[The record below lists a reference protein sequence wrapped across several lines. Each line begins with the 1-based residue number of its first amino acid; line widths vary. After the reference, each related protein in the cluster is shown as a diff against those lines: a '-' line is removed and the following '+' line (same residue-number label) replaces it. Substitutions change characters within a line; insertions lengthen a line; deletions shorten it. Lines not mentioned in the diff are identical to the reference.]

1 MPKTKSRKPWRLI
14 QKIFYY
20 TIPPVILVYIF
31 MNIDINSF
39 FTSLKNI
46 ELKYY
51 LLGLALYPLIICV
64 GAYRWYYLKR
74 KMINPS
80 IPLSF
85 SMNNYWIGRTV
96 GFLAPG
102 SIGWDVYRIIAA
114 TRKYGNLIKNTFV
127 AVTEKLLGL
136 AVCSLIII
144 VSFPFLDISS
154 NDVINR
160 IMVFAYIIFFSL
172 VVFVAIGGLFS
183 KRFEFVAKIANRVQK
198 SLLDKL
204 KNTRYKFS
212 QYLQQET
219 GEDHEIKYNL
229 KSIIPSIPVLLV
241 LSIIIQLGTSF
252 AIWLIIMSLNYDL
265 PYYVPLFVAPVLLFI
280 FLLPISFGSLGIR
293 EGAYIFFYGIFGMD
307 QEAALLL
314 SFLTLSGTLF
324 TVLIGAIV
332 MQISSV
338 RKIILALPTEKIQK
352 EF

>member
-1 MPKTKSRKPWRLI
+1 MSSTKSRKLLRLI
-14 QKIFYY
+14 RKAFYY
-20 TIPPVILVYIF
+20 IIPPVILVYIF

-51 LLGLALYPLIICV
+51 LLALVLYPLIICV

-85 SMNNYWIGRTV
+85 SMNNYWIGRSV

-102 SIGWDVYRIIAA
+102 SIGWDIYRIIAA
-114 TRKYGNLIKNTFV
+114 TRKYGSLIKNTFV
-127 AVTEKLLGL
+127 AVIEKILGL
-136 AVCSLIII
+136 SVCSLIII

-160 IMVFAYIIFFSL
+160 IMILAYIIFFSL
-172 VVFVAIGGLFS
+172 VVFVAIAGLFS
-183 KRFEFVAKIANRVQK
+183 KRFEFVTRIANRVQK

-204 KNTRYKFS
+204 KNTRFKFS
-212 QYLQQET
+212 QYLKQET
-219 GEDHEIKYNL
+219 GEDQEIKYNL
-229 KSIIPSIPVLLV
+229 KRIIPSIPVLLI
-241 LSIIIQLGTSF
+241 LSIIIQLIASF
-252 AIWLIIMSLNYDL
+252 AVYLIIKSLNYDL
-265 PYYVPLFVAPVLLFI
+265 PYYVPLFIAPVLTFI

-293 EGAYIFFYGIFGMD
+293 EGAYIVFYGIFGMD

-314 SFLTLSGTLF
+314 SFLTLSGALF

-332 MQISSV
+332 MQVSSV
-338 RKIILALPTEKIQK
+338 RKIIE
-352 EF
+352 

>member
-39 FTSLKNI
+39 FTALKNI

-51 LLGLALYPLIICV
+51 LLALVLYPLLICV

-74 KMINPS
+74 RMIKPD

-85 SMNNYWIGRTV
+85 SVNNYWIGRSV

-102 SIGWDVYRIIAA
+102 SIGWDIYRIIAA
-114 TRKYGNLIKNTFV
+114 TRKYGSLIKNTFV
-127 AVTEKLLGL
+127 AVIEKLLGL
-136 AVCSLIII
+136 TVCSLIII
-144 VSFPFLDISS
+144 VAFPFLDISS

-160 IMVFAYIIFFSL
+160 IMIFAYIIFFSL

-183 KRFEFVAKIANRVQK
+183 RRFEFLTKIANRVQK
-198 SLLDKL
+198 SLLDRL
-204 KNTRYKFS
+204 KSTRFKFS
-212 QYLQQET
+212 QYLKKET
-219 GEDHEIKYNL
+219 EEDQEIKYNF
-229 KSIIPSIPVLLV
+229 KKFIPSLPVSLI
-241 LSIIIQLGTSF
+241 LSIIIQLIASF
-252 AIWLIIMSLNYDL
+252 AIYLIIRSLNYDL
-265 PYYVPLFVAPVLLFI
+265 PYYVPLFIAPVMTFI
-280 FLLPISFGSLGIR
+280 FMLPISFGSLGIR

-314 SFLTLSGTLF
+314 SFLTLSGALF

-332 MQISSV
+332 LQVSSV
-338 RKIILALPTEKIQK
+338 REIIE
-352 EF
+352 

>member
-1 MPKTKSRKPWRLI
+1 MPKTKSRKTWRLI

-46 ELKYY
+46 ELNYY
-51 LLGLALYPLIICV
+51 LLALVLYPLLICV

-74 KMINPS
+74 RMIKPD

-85 SMNNYWIGRTV
+85 SMNNYWIGRSV

-102 SIGWDVYRIIAA
+102 SIGWDIYRIIAA
-114 TRKYGNLIKNTFV
+114 TRKYGSLVKNTFV
-127 AVTEKLLGL
+127 AVIEKFLGL
-136 AVCSLIII
+136 TVCSLIII
-144 VSFPFLDISS
+144 VAFPFLDISS

-160 IMVFAYIIFFSL
+160 IMIFAYIIFFSL

-183 KRFEFVAKIANRVQK
+183 RRFEFLTKIARRVQK
-198 SLLDKL
+198 SLLDRL
-204 KNTRYKFS
+204 KSTRFKFS
-212 QYLQQET
+212 QYLKKET
-219 GEDHEIKYNL
+219 EEDQEIKYNFR
-229 KSIIPSIPVLLV
+229 KFIPSLPVSLI
-241 LSIIIQLGTSF
+241 LSIIIQLIASF
-252 AIWLIIMSLNYDL
+252 AIYLIIRSLNYDL
-265 PYYVPLFVAPVLLFI
+265 PYYVPLFIAPVMTFI
-280 FLLPISFGSLGIR
+280 FMLPISFGSLGIR

-314 SFLTLSGTLF
+314 SFLTLSGALF

-332 MQISSV
+332 LQVSSV
-338 RKIILALPTEKIQK
+338 RKIIE
-352 EF
+352 

>member
-1 MPKTKSRKPWRLI
+1 MSSTKSRKLLRLI
-14 QKIFYY
+14 RKAFYY
-20 TIPPVILVYIF
+20 IIPPVILVYIF

-51 LLGLALYPLIICV
+51 LLALVLYPLIICV

-85 SMNNYWIGRTV
+85 SMNNYWIGRSV

-102 SIGWDVYRIIAA
+102 SIGWDIYRIIAA
-114 TRKYGNLIKNTFV
+114 TRKYGSLIKNTFV
-127 AVTEKLLGL
+127 AVIEKILGL
-136 AVCSLIII
+136 SVCSLIII

-160 IMVFAYIIFFSL
+160 IMILAYIIFFSL
-172 VVFVAIGGLFS
+172 VVFAAIAGLFS
-183 KRFEFVAKIANRVQK
+183 KRFEFVTRIANRVQK

-204 KNTRYKFS
+204 KNTRFKFS
-212 QYLQQET
+212 QYLKQET
-219 GEDHEIKYNL
+219 GEDQEIKYNL
-229 KSIIPSIPVLLV
+229 KRIIPSIPVLLI
-241 LSIIIQLGTSF
+241 LSIIIQLIASF
-252 AIWLIIMSLNYDL
+252 AVYLIIKSLNYDL
-265 PYYVPLFVAPVLLFI
+265 PYYVPLFIAPVLTFI

-314 SFLTLSGTLF
+314 SFLTLSGALI

-332 MQISSV
+332 MQVSSV
-338 RKIILALPTEKIQK
+338 RKIIE
-352 EF
+352 

>member
-1 MPKTKSRKPWRLI
+1 
-14 QKIFYY
+14 
-20 TIPPVILVYIF
+20 
-31 MNIDINSF
+31 
-39 FTSLKNI
+39 
-46 ELKYY
+46 
-51 LLGLALYPLIICV
+51 
-64 GAYRWYYLKR
+64 
-74 KMINPS
+74 
-80 IPLSF
+80 
-85 SMNNYWIGRTV
+85 
-96 GFLAPG
+96 
-102 SIGWDVYRIIAA
+102 
-114 TRKYGNLIKNTFV
+114 
-127 AVTEKLLGL
+127 
-136 AVCSLIII
+136 
-144 VSFPFLDISS
+144 
-154 NDVINR
+154 
-160 IMVFAYIIFFSL
+160 

-338 RKIILALPTEKIQK
+338 RKIILASPTEKIQK

>member
-1 MPKTKSRKPWRLI
+1 MFSTKSRKLLRLI
-14 QKIFYY
+14 RKTFYY
-20 TIPPVILVYIF
+20 IIPPVILVYIF

-51 LLGLALYPLIICV
+51 LLALVLYPLIICV

-74 KMINPS
+74 KMINPG

-85 SMNNYWIGRTV
+85 SMNNYWIGRSV

-102 SIGWDVYRIIAA
+102 SIGWDIYRIIAA
-114 TRKYGNLIKNTFV
+114 TRKYGSLIKNTFV
-127 AVTEKLLGL
+127 AVIEKLLGL
-136 AVCSLIII
+136 TVCSLIII

-160 IMVFAYIIFFSL
+160 IMIFAYIIFFSL
-172 VVFVAIGGLFS
+172 VVFVAIAGLFS
-183 KRFEFVAKIANRVQK
+183 KRFEFVTRIANRVQR

-204 KNTRYKFS
+204 KNTRFKFS
-212 QYLQQET
+212 QYLKQET
-219 GEDHEIKYNL
+219 GEDQEIKYNL
-229 KSIIPSIPVLLV
+229 KRIIPSIPVLL
-241 LSIIIQLGTSF
+241 LFSIIIQLVASF
-252 AIWLIIMSLNYDL
+252 AIYLIIKSLNYDL
-265 PYYVPLFVAPVLLFI
+265 PYYVPLFIAPVLTFI

-314 SFLTLSGTLF
+314 SFLALSGALF

-332 MQISSV
+332 MQVSSV
-338 RKIILALPTEKIQK
+338 RKIIE
-352 EF
+352 

>member
-39 FTSLKNI
+39 FAALKNI
-46 ELKYY
+46 ELKYF
-51 LLGLALYPLIICV
+51 LMGLSLYPLIISI

-74 KMINPS
+74 KMINPG

-85 SMNNYWIGRTV
+85 SMNNYWIGRSV

-102 SIGWDVYRIIAA
+102 SIGWDIYRIIAA
-114 TRKYGNLIKNTFV
+114 TKKYGSLIKNTIV
-127 AVTEKLLGL
+127 AVIEKLLGL
-136 AVCSLIII
+136 TVCSLIII
-144 VSFPFLDISS
+144 VAFPFLNIDS
-154 NDVINR
+154 NDVLNR
-160 IMVFAYIIFFSL
+160 IMIFAYIIFFSL

-183 KRFEFVAKIANRVQK
+183 KRFEFVARIANRVQK

-204 KNTRYKFS
+204 ENTRFKLSEYPS
-212 QYLQQET
+212 QET
-219 GEDHEIKYNL
+219 GEDQEIKYNFR
-229 KSIIPSIPVLLV
+229 KIIPSIPVLLV
-241 LSIIIQLGTSF
+241 LSFAIQLGTSF

-265 PYYVPLFVAPVLLFI
+265 PYYVPLFVAPVLTFI

-314 SFLTLSGTLF
+314 SFLTLSGALF

-338 RKIILALPTEKIQK
+338 KKIIE
-352 EF
+352 

>member
-39 FTSLKNI
+39 FAALKNI
-46 ELKYY
+46 ELKYF
-51 LLGLALYPLIICV
+51 LMGLSLYPLIISI

-74 KMINPS
+74 KMINPG

-85 SMNNYWIGRTV
+85 SMNNYWIGRSV

-102 SIGWDVYRIIAA
+102 SIGWDIYRIIAA
-114 TRKYGNLIKNTFV
+114 TKKYGSLIKNTIV
-127 AVTEKLLGL
+127 AVIEKLLGL
-136 AVCSLIII
+136 TVCSLIII
-144 VSFPFLDISS
+144 VAFPFLNIDS
-154 NDVINR
+154 NDVLNR
-160 IMVFAYIIFFSL
+160 IMIFAYIIFFSL

-183 KRFEFVAKIANRVQK
+183 KRFEFVARIANRVQK

-204 KNTRYKFS
+204 ENTRFKLS
-212 QYLQQET
+212 EYLSQET
-219 GEDHEIKYNL
+219 GEDQEIKYNFR
-229 KSIIPSIPVLLV
+229 KIIPSIPVLLV
-241 LSIIIQLGTSF
+241 LSFAIQLGTSF

-265 PYYVPLFVAPVLLFI
+265 PYYVPLFVAPVLTFI

-314 SFLTLSGTLF
+314 SFLTLSGALF

-338 RKIILALPTEKIQK
+338 KKIIE
-352 EF
+352 

>member
-1 MPKTKSRKPWRLI
+1 MSSTKSRKLLRLI
-14 QKIFYY
+14 RKAFYY
-20 TIPPVILVYIF
+20 IIPPVILVYIF

-51 LLGLALYPLIICV
+51 LLALVLYPLIICV

-85 SMNNYWIGRTV
+85 SMNNYWIGRSV

-102 SIGWDVYRIIAA
+102 SIGWDIYRIIAA
-114 TRKYGNLIKNTFV
+114 TRKYGSLIKNTFV
-127 AVTEKLLGL
+127 AVIEKILGL
-136 AVCSLIII
+136 SVCSLIII

-160 IMVFAYIIFFSL
+160 IMILAYIIFFSL
-172 VVFVAIGGLFS
+172 VVFVAIAGLFS
-183 KRFEFVAKIANRVQK
+183 KRFEFVTRIANRVQK

-204 KNTRYKFS
+204 KNTRFKFS
-212 QYLQQET
+212 QYLKQET
-219 GEDHEIKYNL
+219 GEDQEIKYNL
-229 KSIIPSIPVLLV
+229 KRIIPSIPVLLI
-241 LSIIIQLGTSF
+241 LSIIIQLIASF
-252 AIWLIIMSLNYDL
+252 AVYLIIKSLNYDL
-265 PYYVPLFVAPVLLFI
+265 PYYVPLFIAPVLTFI

-314 SFLTLSGTLF
+314 SFLTLSGALF

-332 MQISSV
+332 MQVSSV
-338 RKIILALPTEKIQK
+338 RKIIE
-352 EF
+352 